1 MNMKLLRRCTA
12 LIGLVA
18 LSIATLTAVPAMAQG
33 GGGGGRM
40 MMTPDQQVAAIDKAV
55 SLTDDQKPK
64 VLTIIQDSQKK
75 MADLRNSGDDM
86 QTLRPKMM
94 QIRQDQNE
102 KIKALLTDDQKT
114 KYDAYIASM
123 RRGGPG
129 GMGGPPAGAPPAG
142 DAGSPPPPPQ

>member
-12 LIGLVA
+12 LVGVVA
-18 LSIATLTAVPAMAQG
+18 LSMATLNIVPAIAQS
-33 GGGGGRM
+33 GGGGRM

-75 MADLRNSGDDM
+75 MADLRSSGEDM
-86 QTLRPKMM
+86 QTARPKMM

-129 GMGGPPAGAPPAG
+129 GMGGPPASAPAPG
-142 DAGSPPPPPQ
+142 DAGNPPPPPPQ